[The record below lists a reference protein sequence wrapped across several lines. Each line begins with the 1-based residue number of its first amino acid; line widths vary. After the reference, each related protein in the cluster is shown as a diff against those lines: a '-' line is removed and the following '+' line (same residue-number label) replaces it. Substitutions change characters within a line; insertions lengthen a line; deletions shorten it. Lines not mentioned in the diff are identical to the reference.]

1 MEDFAKMLRKS
12 INGQKDK
19 FLNKIPIHDKIKIL
33 EAVDC
38 ILAGDILLL
47 DIVKIK
53 GSDNQYRVRIGN
65 YRIKFKNIR
74 YITRL
79 QKLANAMIIHI
90 KN

>member
-1 MEDFAKMLRKS
+1 MDK
-12 INGQKDK
+12 KDK

-65 YRIKFKNIR
+65 YRIKFKKYPIYNEVTEISQR
-74 YITRL
+74 NDNTY
-79 QKLANAMIIHI
+79 
-90 KN
+90 